1 MQEPR
6 RRTVFK
12 CCSRQLSRVVL
23 SFRFS
28 VLLVDPRS
36 AKAAGAKG
44 INFLEA
50 PFRTHALNGRFR
62 GEADVDRSSPLDN
75 RDASDP

>member
-1 MQEPR
+1 LLSPELDGKPQEILIAAGPGASR
-6 RRTVFK
+6 IAAVFK

-44 INFLEA
+44 INFLES
-50 PFRTHALNGRFR
+50 RC
-62 GEADVDRSSPLDN
+62 SP
-75 RDASDP
+75 